1 MTKSSAR
8 SLRWVGGW
16 AVRLTLILF
25 IAIEVEIWLD
35 ILVFQPKEYER
46 LIGSESACGVVKSY
60 CSWQAFILDN
70 VPFMALS
77 ILSAAALLWRRL
89 PRRELVL
96 DMLAVLVFA
105 YLGWRLYRAQVE
117 ISMGGLC
124 CQYRESTR
132 LTMQLGQFGPN

>member
-1 MTKSSAR
+1 MTKIGAR
-8 SLRWVGGW
+8 SLRWVGAW

-35 ILVFQPKEYER
+35 ILVFQPEEYAR
-46 LIGSESACGVVKSY
+46 LIGSESACGIVKSY

-77 ILSAAALLWRRL
+77 VLSAAALVWRHL

-96 DMLAVLVFA
+96 GVLVVLVIA
-105 YLGWRLYRAQVE
+105 YLGWRFYRARVE
-117 ISMGGLC
+117 ASVTQYC
-124 CQYRESTR
+124 CQDRGPSR
-132 LTMQLGQFGPN
+132 VTMQFELLSPN